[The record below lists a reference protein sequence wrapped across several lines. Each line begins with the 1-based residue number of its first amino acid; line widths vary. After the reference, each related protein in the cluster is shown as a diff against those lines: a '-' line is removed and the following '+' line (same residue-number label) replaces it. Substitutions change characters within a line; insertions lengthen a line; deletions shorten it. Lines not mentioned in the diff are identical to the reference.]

1 MKRPNLR
8 IIVIEEI
15 EESQIQGPE
24 KYSQQNH
31 RRKPLQ
37 PKKVMPIDIQE
48 AYRTTIRLDNKNNP
62 LCT

>member
-31 RRKPLQ
+31 RRKLSQ
-37 PKKVMPIDIQE
+37 PKERDAYKHIKE
-48 AYRTTIRLDNKNNP
+48 AYRTPLRLDQKRK
-62 LCT
+62 